1 MFYFAARML
10 NRRAYEMIFIFFIPT
25 KTVIEMVSL
34 IGAIVSIISFIRD
47 CRNERREV

>member
-10 NRRAYEMIFIFFIPT
+10 KRRAYEMIFIFFIPT

-34 IGAIVSIISFIRD
+34 MGGIASIISWIRD
-47 CRNERREV
+47 WQK